1 MTKGSRKSI
10 QNQYA
15 SSKRDNIYFGEGE
28 EEYHR
33 NKFTKLEND
42 LKGSKD
48 MNDSN
53 HEIKNFGD
61 KREKLRKENAELKR
75 ANILMKYERV
85 VEREHL
91 ANIEDGSVELF
102 DPITLKYT
110 PELQECVHRPLE
122 NHVNTHRACN

>member
-28 EEYHR
+28 EKTIDLKRTKMREEYHR

-61 KREKLRKENAELKR
+61 KREKLRKDKR
-75 ANILMKYERV
+75 RTKEGKYSDEIRK
-85 VEREHL
+85 
-91 ANIEDGSVELF
+91 S
-102 DPITLKYT
+102 
-110 PELQECVHRPLE
+110 C
-122 NHVNTHRACN
+122 RAGTFS